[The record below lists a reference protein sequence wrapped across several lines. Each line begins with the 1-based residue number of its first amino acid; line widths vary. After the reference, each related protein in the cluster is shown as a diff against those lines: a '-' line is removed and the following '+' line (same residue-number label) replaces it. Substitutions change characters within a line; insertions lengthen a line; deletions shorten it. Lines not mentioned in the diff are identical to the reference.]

1 MFRTKR
7 SLKYA
12 RSGSYRYNE
21 AFPDPGAV
29 LAAGGNSL
37 PRFACLYRRSWINH
51 QRKGTDYLSSISETL
66 QPALEPVSTT
76 TPAPQA
82 VTSDL
87 PPIRRTPRSAETVA
101 PDVEESPTLA
111 ELEARFQ
118 HLEEDDDRWSKA
130 WQKIMPG
137 IAPA

>member
-1 MFRTKR
+1 MKTKSFV
-7 SLKYA
+7 SLA
-12 RSGSYRYNE
+12 LVVVAASGVGYWVGRHHSMAE
-21 AFPDPGAV
+21 
-29 LAAGGNSL
+29 
-37 PRFACLYRRSWINH
+37 
-51 QRKGTDYLSSISETL
+51 
-66 QPALEPVSTT
+66 ALEPASTT

-111 ELEARFQ
+111 ELEEKFQ

-130 WQKIMPG
+130 WQKIMLFLLPVF
-137 IAPA
+137 